1 MLFVYS
7 LLQIDYMVEY
17 IEKQFGERATNGDKQ
32 EAVTLQAKIAELE
45 QKLEKQK
52 ALSASTAE
60 ETKKDMN
67 SEDET
72 DEDVSEHKGFQMVV
86 PARILP
92 GRCKRL

>member
-1 MLFVYS
+1 
-7 LLQIDYMVEY
+7 MVEY

-72 DEDVSEHKGFQMVV
+72 DEDVSEHIDFLKVV
-86 PARILP
+86 PARFLP